1 MGFRDLP
8 AEEVSAV
15 LASERVIR
23 VAFDD
28 GEERYLIPLFYVWHE
43 GALHGLTTPGRKT
56 AMASARPRVT
66 FQIDTS
72 ARTGEFAW
80 QSVTGEGTGR
90 SSPMSATSP
99 SLRISRRGSRTLRHG
114 R

>member
-56 AMASARPRVT
+56 AMASARPALPSRS
-66 FQIDTS
+66 IP
-72 ARTGEFAW
+72 ARERA
-80 QSVTGEGTGR
+80 
-90 SSPMSATSP
+90 SSP
-99 SLRISRRGSRTLRHG
+99 G
-114 R
+114 RA